1 MCPTVLKQPWVGRG
15 KAVREGAGEAGR
27 EGAGEAGRD
36 RAGVGGAGRGLG
48 KQAGVPSQGARTLRA
63 VGNLQ
68 RI

>member
-1 MCPTVLKQPWVGRG
+1 MCPTVCKQPWVGRG
-15 KAVREGAGEAGR
+15 KAVREE
-27 EGAGEAGRD
+27 AGEAGRD
-36 RAGVGGAGRGLG
+36 GASGGGSGRGLG